1 MRPTN
6 IHWKYEPLTV
16 KRKERKKERNTCIST
31 PYHTACITQHVSHS
45 MYHTAHSTLT
55 YNRRFRSRLRKL
67 DGVGDVGYDE
77 HLFIGCFKAY
87 VGVYV
92 GCLEVCSVYIWCIYM
107 YNGCL

>member
-1 MRPTN
+1 
-6 IHWKYEPLTV
+6 
-16 KRKERKKERNTCIST
+16 
-31 PYHTACITQHVSHS
+31 

-87 VGVYV
+87 VGVYI

-107 YNGCL
+107 YNGCHKVYIGAHRCIYSNEGVLKGV